1 MSRQTLKTLPCSEEA
16 LSVPGMGAG
25 QRLRAGETNLGLHV
39 ELVVAAFDE
48 AHTRSPIVSIYSTL
62 VSM

>member
-1 MSRQTLKTLPCSEEA
+1 
-16 LSVPGMGAG
+16 MGAG